1 MWILF
6 YRALILSY
14 RGLILSYR
22 GLILS
27 VLSFN
32 FNSLSVWDIFI
43 FSLNKSSILI
53 ERAIFRV
60 IFILVLKCSRL
71 SATRCIKEN
80 SVNKSYAWCVY
91 PLISISFVCYT
102 IRFKLIDHLN
112 IQKNIYDVFHIY
124 LEQELYFHW
133 DRYD

>member
-1 MWILF
+1 MYILIYSIYWYICYFVQKNFDGLHIFTYLSILSCYACILF
-6 YRALILSY
+6 NRAFIISY
-14 RGLILSYR
+14 RSW
-22 GLILS
+22 ILS

-32 FNSLSVWDIFI
+32 FNRLSVWDIFI

-60 IFILVLKCSRL
+60 IFILVLKCSLL

-102 IRFKLIDHLN
+102 IRFNKP
-112 IQKNIYDVFHIY
+112 
-124 LEQELYFHW
+124 
-133 DRYD
+133 